1 MTEPLHPGLR
11 PISDGLSDILTRL
24 GIPADL
30 DLATLVEDWPEIA
43 GDPFGSMSTPAGYGD
58 GELVL
63 SVSDGTAASLLKFR
77 VGELIGRLDEHFGK
91 GAVTS
96 VRIIVG
102 RPKTKR
108 R

>member
-1 MTEPLHPGLR
+1 MSEIPGLR

-30 DLATLVEDWPEIA
+30 DLSNLVEEWPEIA
-43 GDPFGSMSTPAGYGD
+43 GDPFGQMATPGGYRD

-63 SVSDGTAASLLKFR
+63 TVADGTAASLLKFR
-77 VGELIGRLDEHFGK
+77 VGELIERLDGHFGK

-96 VRIIVG
+96 VRIVVG

-108 R
+108 

>member
-1 MTEPLHPGLR
+1 
-11 PISDGLSDILTRL
+11 
-24 GIPADL
+24 
-30 DLATLVEDWPEIA
+30 
-43 GDPFGSMSTPAGYGD
+43 
-58 GELVL
+58 
-63 SVSDGTAASLLKFR
+63 

-96 VRIIVG
+96 VRIMVG

>member
-1 MTEPLHPGLR
+1 MTESRNPGLR
-11 PISDGLSDILTRL
+11 PISDGLSEILTRL

-30 DLATLVEDWPEIA
+30 DLSTLVEDWSRIA
-43 GDPFGSMSTPAGYGD
+43 GDPFGSMSAPAGYRD

-77 VGELIGRLDEHFGK
+77 VGELIERLDEHFGK

-96 VRIIVG
+96 VRIVVG
-102 RPKTKR
+102 RPKTKH
-108 R
+108 

>member
-1 MTEPLHPGLR
+1 MTEPVHPGLR

-30 DLATLVEDWPEIA
+30 DMSTLVEDWPRIA
-43 GDPFGSMSTPAGYGD
+43 GDPFGGASTPAGYRD

-63 SVSDGTAASLLKFR
+63 SVSDGTAASLLKYR
-77 VGELIGRLDEHFGK
+77 VGELIERLDEHFGK
-91 GAVTS
+91 GGVTS
-96 VRIIVG
+96 VRIVVG

-108 R
+108 

>member
-1 MTEPLHPGLR
+1 MSEPQHPGLR

-30 DLATLVEDWPEIA
+30 DLSTLVEDWSDIA
-43 GDPFGSMSTPAGYGD
+43 GDPFGGMSTPAGYRD
-58 GELVL
+58 GELVV

-77 VGELIGRLDEHFGK
+77 VSELIERLDQHFGT

-96 VRIIVG
+96 VRIVVG
-102 RPKTKR
+102 RPKSKR
-108 R
+108 